1 MNEFIAKIGYTLAW
15 GFGVPKYSLEEAFNQ
30 YYTIGL
36 ILLIA
41 GVICLVVLPI
51 FIILYIREKRDKNDL

>member
-1 MNEFIAKIGYTLAW
+1 MNEFIAKMGYTLAW

-36 ILLIA
+36 IMFIT
-41 GVICLVVLPI
+41 GIICLVILPI
-51 FIILYIREKRDKNDL
+51 LIILYIKKKRDKNEL